1 MAKKKPTDHFAVACK
16 QLGISDILPD
26 VSAFQE
32 KDQKS
37 IIAYHKLIIIAR
49 AWNEGWEPNWRD
61 RSQYKY
67 FPWFYVDSA
76 GLACADANYAVA
88 DANAYFGSRL
98 GFRTEALAN
107 RAKVELR
114 DLYMDFLFIPGED
127 VR

>member
-1 MAKKKPTDHFAVACK
+1 MKKNQPVDHFAAACK

-26 VSAFQE
+26 VTAFQE

-49 AWNEGWEPNWRD
+49 AWNEGWEPNWSD
-61 RSQYKY
+61 HSQYKY

-76 GLACADANYAVA
+76 GLACAGTNSAVTYTSA
-88 DANAYFGSRL
+88 HIGSRL
-98 GFRTEALAN
+98 GFRTEALAD